1 MREDGGSRTG
11 ASLAQLRWTLV
22 REVARQ
28 GRPLLAALILAVLLP
43 PVLRGAVMVTT
54 GAIVGAIAPL
64 LADPANPVARRAL
77 VSSLIVAGTVFAAQM
92 VATPFR
98 AALADVVGRR
108 LEGDL
113 QTRVMR
119 AVLSP
124 AGVAHLERP
133 DVADQIALAQ
143 AVGLGEVRPRAAV
156 MAMVAKY
163 GTQLYGIV
171 SCLLLASFAWWA
183 PLVIAASWLYL
194 RRTYLRRMRGA
205 IRVTASLT
213 RSLRRSAYFRDLA
226 LTAVAA
232 KEIRVFGLGR
242 WLVDRFVQDWSRT
255 MAAAWRE
262 RRRSASAAWA
272 SIALLA
278 GAHVLVL
285 SMLGRSA
292 VAGTVSVGEL
302 VTYLLAVIGVRDL
315 AESDSDNRLDKGSRP
330 MVATVELENELRR
343 PEHHLVGDESADGH
357 PHGAIRFEGVRFR
370 YPGQRGDVLTG
381 LDLEIRRGQSLAIVG
396 DNGSGKTTL
405 VKLLA
410 RLYDPTGGRITVDGI
425 DLRRLDPSSWSRRVA
440 AIFQDFVR
448 FQLTA
453 LDNVGF
459 GAVSR
464 AADRAALV
472 EAARR
477 AGALEV
483 IESLPGGWGTVLSPE
498 FAGGTDLSG
507 GQWQRVALARALFA
521 LDAGAGVL
529 VLDEPTAHLDARSEA
544 DFYDRFLDL
553 TRGRTTVVISHRFST
568 VRRAD
573 HIVVLGAGR
582 VVEQGTHDELVAAGG
597 RYADLFSLQ
606 AARFEDRVE
615 VTGGRH
621 G

>member
-1 MREDGGSRTG
+1 
-11 ASLAQLRWTLV
+11 
-22 REVARQ
+22 
-28 GRPLLAALILAVLLP
+28 
-43 PVLRGAVMVTT
+43 MVTT

-64 LADPANPVARRAL
+64 LADPTNSLARRAL
-77 VSSLIVAGTVFAAQM
+77 VSSLIVAGAVFAAQM
-92 VATPFR
+92 VVTPFR

-124 AGVAHLERP
+124 ASVAHLERP
-133 DVADQIALAQ
+133 DVADQIELAQ

-163 GTQLYGIV
+163 GSQLYGVV
-171 SCLLLASFAWWA
+171 SCVLLFGLAWWA

-213 RSLRRSAYFRDLA
+213 RSLRRSTYFRDLA
-226 LTAVAA
+226 LTAGAA
-232 KEIRVFGLGR
+232 KEVRVFGLGR
-242 WLVDRFVQDWSRT
+242 WLVDRFVQDWSNT
-255 MAAAWRE
+255 MSAAWLE

-272 SIALLA
+272 SIAILV

-285 SMLGRSA
+285 STLGRAA
-292 VAGTVSVGEL
+292 VTGALSVGEL
-302 VTYLLAVIGVRDL
+302 VTYLLAVIGIRDL

-330 MVATVELENELRR
+330 MVATVDLEKELRR
-343 PEHHLVGDESADGH
+343 PEHHLGGDESADGR
-357 PHGAIRFEGVRFR
+357 PLSAIRFEGVSFR
-370 YPGQRGDVLTG
+370 YPGQSDDVLTG
-381 LDLEIRRGQSLAIVG
+381 LDLEIRRGRSLAIVG
-396 DNGSGKTTL
+396 DNGSGKTTV

-448 FQLTA
+448 FQLTV

-459 GAVSR
+459 GAVSHTP
-464 AADRAALV
+464 DRAALV

-477 AGALEV
+477 SGALEV
-483 IESLPGGWGTVLSPE
+483 IESLPHGWDTVLSPE
-498 FAGGTDLSG
+498 FAGGTDISG
-507 GQWQRVALARALFA
+507 GQWQRIALARALLA

-573 HIVVLGAGR
+573 HIVVLGEGR
-582 VVEQGTHDELVAAGG
+582 VMEQGTHDELVARGG
-597 RYADLFSLQ
+597 RYADLFWMQ
-606 AARFEDRVE
+606 AARFSDRVE
-615 VTGGRH
+615 AAGGRH
-621 G
+621 A